1 MGKFEWQLIQFE
13 DGSNPYICKTETE
26 FDRMKNKYN
35 LEYVNGNT
43 WLAKR
48 FEAVSGWLE
57 IQYREITEEMREY
70 MDDEESIQPGF
81 EFEGG
86 FHYLSDFVRTH
97 NNPWGGLDVPDYI
110 HGYDATNIYNPL
122 FIEIDNG
129 GEAVRVYEHAYKR
142 CE

>member
-1 MGKFEWQLIQFE
+1 MNFTWQHIQFE

-35 LEYVNGNT
+35 LEYIADNM

-48 FEAVSGWLE
+48 FEAVSGWLK
-57 IQYREITEEMREY
+57 IQYREITEDMREY
-70 MDDEESIQPGF
+70 MDDKESIQPGF

-97 NNPWGGLDVPDYI
+97 NNSWGGLDVPDYI
-110 HGYDATNIYNPL
+110 HGYDATNIFNPL
-122 FIEIDNG
+122 FIEIDEG
-129 GEAVRVYEHAYKR
+129 GEAVRVYEHAYR
-142 CE
+142 AGE